1 MAVSSDRADDGL
13 GLSVVWSRH
22 DPSQIGE
29 LLWIPLEGGKGWV
42 FGRGSGNG
50 SVLRIT
56 LQRWHPSSGGAAR
69 LVECPRISRDQLRL
83 SAGGNGS
90 LVVEN
95 LGSCPLVHRG
105 QEIRRVELAVGETIS
120 LRNELLLLCVR
131 RPQRL
136 RGSLAA
142 LSLPPHN
149 FGRADA
155 LGLVGESA
163 VMWQLRERLVA
174 ASAQPFHVLVVGAS
188 GSGKELIARAIHE
201 LSSRRGHAL
210 VSRSAATIPAGLVD
224 AELFGNARGYPQGG
238 MAERPGLIGAAHES
252 SLFLDEIGE
261 LPHALQAH
269 LLRVLDD
276 GEYQRLG
283 DSKLRKANI
292 RLIAATN
299 RSPSELKHDLVARFA
314 LQIEAP
320 DLNARREDIPLLIAH
335 LLRRQALHDRSV
347 SERFFSSEDP
357 DAMPRISPRFVERLV
372 QHQYTT
378 NIRELA
384 GLLATATLESSGA
397 YVDSSALELRLEN
410 PRAPRATAETVRA
423 AGAIVAPWL
432 SREESARLE
441 LLRKHRFS
449 PTSCGRDSDY
459 AGNRQTADLHFR
471 HLACKALQASSWDA
485 NAAARLLAGIDPTLV
500 EKCRARIHKFVTNL
514 EARLASEPAE
524 DLNRA
529 LYEDWKGLVDA
540 VLPLIERL
548 RTARGERVPAKPLT
562 RSQ

>member
-1 MAVSSDRADDGL
+1 MGPRVA
-13 GLSVVWSRH
+13 
-22 DPSQIGE
+22 
-29 LLWIPLEGGKGWV
+29 
-42 FGRGSGNG
+42 
-50 SVLRIT
+50 
-56 LQRWHPSSGGAAR
+56 LQRWHPSTGGAVR
-69 LVECPRISRDQLRL
+69 LAECPRISREQLRL
-83 SAGGNGS
+83 SVGDDGS

-105 QEIRRVELAVGETIS
+105 QEVRRVGVAVGETIS
-120 LRNELLLLCVR
+120 LRNELLFLCVR

-142 LSLPPHN
+142 LSLPAHE
-149 FGRADA
+149 FGRADT

-163 VMWQLRERLVA
+163 VIWQLRERLVA

-201 LSSRRGHAL
+201 LSSRRGRTL

-283 DSKLRKANI
+283 DSKLRKADI

-299 RSPSELKHDLVARFA
+299 RSPSELKHDLLARFA
-314 LQIEAP
+314 LQIQAP
-320 DLNARREDIPLLIAH
+320 DLNERREDIPLLIAH
-335 LLRRQALHDRSV
+335 LLRRQARHERSV
-347 SERFFSSEDP
+347 LERFFPDQDP
-357 DAMPRISPRFVERLV
+357 KAMPRVAPHFVERLV
-372 QHQYTT
+372 HHQYTT

-384 GLLATATLESSGA
+384 GLLATAMLESPGA
-397 YVDSSALELRLEN
+397 YVDSPALQGRPETSTL
-410 PRAPRATAETVRA
+410 PPARA
-423 AGAIVAPWL
+423 VASDSWL
-432 SREESARLE
+432 SREESTRLE

-449 PTSCGRDSDY
+449 PTSCGRDADY
-459 AGNRQTADLHFR
+459 PGNRQTADLHFR
-471 HLACKALQASSWDA
+471 HLACKALEASSWDLD
-485 NAAARLLAGIDPTLV
+485 AAARLLAGIDATLF
-500 EKCRARIHKFVTNL
+500 EKCRARIDTFVTNL
-514 EARLASEPAE
+514 EARLASEPPE

-529 LYEDWKGLVDA
+529 LSEDWKGLVDA

-548 RTARGERVPAKPLT
+548 RATRGGRVSVTASAWGE
-562 RSQ
+562 